1 MCISLILVLLQEV
14 PTGTSS
20 SIEAAV
26 SYNNNAVD
34 ADVESEEEPAVETV
48 ADHNASLTNADS
60 AATSAE
66 DSHTQDNVSEFRH
79 CEVKSLIKPLEM
91 TFSGL

>member
-26 SYNNNAVD
+26 SYNGDAVD
-34 ADVESEEEPAVETV
+34 AEVESEEEPG
-48 ADHNASLTNADS
+48 SGDS
-60 AATSAE
+60 RRPQSQP
-66 DSHTQDNVSEFRH
+66 HKCRQ
-79 CEVKSLIKPLEM
+79 
-91 TFSGL
+91 

>member
-1 MCISLILVLLQEV
+1 M

-26 SYNNNAVD
+26 SYNGDAVD
-34 ADVESEEEPAVETV
+34 AEVEREEEPAAETV

-66 DSHTQDNVSEFRH
+66 DSPTQDNVSVFRH
-79 CEVKSLIKPLEM
+79 CEVESLINTLEL
-91 TFSGL
+91 TFSEL